1 MRNGRE
7 SPISVV
13 DVPYAAS
20 EIIATKLFPEI
31 SNTHYLDQKEL
42 SACLVKRSPDGDFM
56 IWANPSTSHASLV
69 DTTQFSSKKGIGY
82 AAYAL
87 STNGELYIHEHVSA
101 ACNSGGKPYFYHSSF
116 FGAKP
121 GICFGMIAV
130 ENGKITYI
138 DNHSGHYQPQKAHL
152 DDAVERLQWAFSDDA
167 DIQLHTAEQTG
178 HFKTISEEDFD
189 LGGLFI

>member
-20 EIIATKLFPEI
+20 EIIATKLFPAK

-56 IWANPSTSHASLV
+56 IWANHSTSHASLV

-101 ACNSGGKPYFYHSSF
+101 ACNSDGKPYFYHSSF
-116 FGAKP
+116 L
-121 GICFGMIAV
+121 V
-130 ENGKITYI
+130 LN
-138 DNHSGHYQPQKAHL
+138 L
-152 DDAVERLQWAFSDDA
+152 AFVLA
-167 DIQLHTAEQTG
+167 
-178 HFKTISEEDFD
+178 
-189 LGGLFI
+189 